1 MPQAGELELLK
12 APRAPM
18 LGWSSY
24 FGDGGSTLPNIWDA
38 PNIRPTSSGRA
49 AIALALE
56 AFGIRP
62 GDRVLV
68 PTYHCATMVAPI
80 AALGAEPVFFP
91 VLPSGA
97 PAIDAIEGILDG
109 RTRAII
115 VPHYFG
121 LPTPMAE
128 LRRFCDSHDLCL
140 VEDCAHAFFGLS
152 DQHPIGSWGDYAIA
166 SLPKFF
172 PVAEGGCLASWR
184 HELQPRPLN
193 PRRFKEEAKALANAL
208 ELGARY
214 GRFPGA
220 NSLIKTL
227 FAIKDRAARA
237 TMLEPVIAT
246 QPATLDVDALL
257 REFQSD
263 AIAFARPT
271 TVSWWLARHYGRLH
285 LITKRRRNYQ
295 LLAGLLC
302 DCPNAHVL
310 RPDLPDQAVPYVLPL
325 QVDNPDRYYQRI
337 RAAGVSL
344 YRWDLVRWPGVPDF
358 PHDVGAVWSQ
368 QIFQLSVHQDLCTR
382 DIENIAR
389 TVRTILSS
397 PGP

>member
-1 MPQAGELELLK
+1 MLPTGEPELLD
-12 APRAPM
+12 APRAPI
-18 LGWSSY
+18 LGWSSL
-24 FGDGGSTLPNIWDA
+24 FGKDDADLPSIWDA
-38 PNIRPTSSGRA
+38 PKIQPTSSGRA

-56 AFGIRP
+56 ALGIRP

-97 PAIDAIEGILDG
+97 PTIDAIERILDD

-128 LRRFCDSHDLCL
+128 LRRFCDNHNLCL

-152 DQHPIGSWGDYAIA
+152 DRHPIGSWGDYSIA

-172 PVAEGGCLASWR
+172 PVAGGGCLASWR
-184 HELQPRPLN
+184 RELLPRPLT
-193 PRRFKEEAKALANAL
+193 PRRLTEEAKALANAL
-208 ELGARY
+208 ELGAHY

-220 NSLIKTL
+220 NSLINAL
-227 FAIKDRAARA
+227 FAIKDSARRA
-237 TMLEPVIAT
+237 TTPLLDIAT
-246 QPATLDVDALL
+246 QPAVLDVDALL
-257 REFQSD
+257 GEFRSD

-271 TVSWWLARHYGRLH
+271 TISWWLSRHYGRLR
-285 LITKRRRNYQ
+285 LITRRRRNYQ
-295 LLAGLLC
+295 LLAELL
-302 DCPNAHVL
+302 DGCPNARVL

-325 QVDNPDRYYQRI
+325 QVDNPDRYYQHI

-358 PHDVGAVWSQ
+358 PHDVGGAWSH
-368 QIFQLSVHQDLCTR
+368 QIFQLSVHQDLCSR

-389 TVRTILSS
+389 TVRAILSS
-397 PGP
+397 QSP

>member
-1 MPQAGELELLK
+1 MPQAGKLELLK
-12 APRAPM
+12 APRVPI

-24 FGDGGSTLPNIWDA
+24 FADGGSIVPSIWDA
-38 PNIRPTSSGRA
+38 PNIQPTSSGRA

-80 AALGAEPVFFP
+80 AALGAEPIFFP
-91 VLPSGA
+91 VVPSGV
-97 PAIDAIEGILDG
+97 PAIDSLERFMDC

-128 LRRFCDSHDLCL
+128 LRRFCDDHGLCL
-140 VEDCAHAFFGLS
+140 IEDCAHAFFGLS
-152 DQHPIGSWGDYAIA
+152 DQYPIGSWGDYTIA

-184 HELQPRPLN
+184 HELGPRPLSS
-193 PRRFKEEAKALANAL
+193 RRFTDEARALANAL

-220 NSLIKTL
+220 NLLINTL
-227 FAIKDRAARA
+227 FALKARA
-237 TMLEPVIAT
+237 TRTTPDPAIAAP
-246 QPATLDVDALL
+246 PAALDVEALL
-257 REFQSD
+257 REFQRD

-271 TVSWWLARHYGRLH
+271 TISWLLARHYGRPR

-295 LLAGLLC
+295 LLSELLC
-302 DCPNAHVL
+302 DCPNARLL
-310 RPDLPDQAVPYVLPL
+310 RPDLPEQAVPYVLPL
-325 QVDNPDRYYQRI
+325 QVSNPDGYYQRI

-358 PHDVGAVWSQ
+358 PHDVGAVWSH
-368 QIFQLSVHQDLCTR
+368 QIFQLSVHQDLSSC

-389 TVRTILSS
+389 AVRAILSS
-397 PGP
+397 PPS